1 VSASKTAD
9 EAADKLLASVAQDV
23 VENWNSTM
31 RNNAVEMLE
40 SCLFLTQS
48 SCAVP
53 EVLIPQLHSK
63 TLNLSQY
70 LQKGSLK
77 K

>member
-1 VSASKTAD
+1 M
-9 EAADKLLASVAQDV
+9 AQDIT
-23 VENWNSTM
+23 ERWDSTV
-31 RNNAVEMLE
+31 RSNAIEMLE

-53 EVLIPQLHSK
+53 EVLSPELNAK
-63 TLNLSQY
+63 VLNLSQY
-70 LQKGSLK
+70 LQKGGLK